1 MFRYKA
7 PRVKHFLWDLL
18 VAFIL
23 GLIPVYGGLA
33 VYLLPDFIAYL
44 PQAAYHQLTSFGQFQ
59 LYFTITINYY
69 LLTHL
74 RGRTRVRKNRKGA

>member
-1 MFRYKA
+1 MFRYKL

-18 VAFIL
+18 VALIL

-33 VYLLPDFIAYL
+33 VYLMPEFVGYVGK
-44 PQAAYHQLTSFGQFQ
+44 AASYQLTSYGQFQ

-74 RGRTRVRKNRKGA
+74 RGRVRKGA